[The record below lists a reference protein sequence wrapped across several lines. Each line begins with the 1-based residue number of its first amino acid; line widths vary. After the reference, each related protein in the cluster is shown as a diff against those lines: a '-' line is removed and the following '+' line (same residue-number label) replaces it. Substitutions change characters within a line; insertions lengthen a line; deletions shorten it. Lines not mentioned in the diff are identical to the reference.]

1 MKKKQIGI
9 GILTAALLLG
19 GGMFSGCT
27 KKADKETL
35 RQAEEKV
42 KAEQYEEALELF
54 AGLEKKDVELRQVY
68 RGMGLAYMGL
78 GDYEKACSF
87 LEKSLKEAG
96 GKVSE
101 WEYDTNYYLAVAFE
115 KSGRRQEAIDTW
127 GNLLAVKEESN
138 SYFERGLLYL
148 KDGNVEKAEAD
159 FDMSIAADEKNPK
172 LPVQIYEAVGEDYP
186 ELGKKY
192 LQALTGREAKNG
204 EELYYKGIAY
214 RGLGEE
220 NAAEDVLKQ
229 AVDKGFSEANLILGE
244 MFLVPESYDYG
255 MSFYQAYVKEN
266 PEKGEAYVELMG
278 AYMKRED
285 YSGALQVLEQA
296 KETAGEES
304 RKQLLWYEIVCYE
317 YKGDY
322 AAAREKAGDYLEA
335 YPQEEKVQKEYD
347 FLLTR

>member
-9 GILTAALLLG
+9 GILAAALLLG
-19 GGMFSGCT
+19 GSMLSGCT

-54 AGLEKKDVELRQVY
+54 AGLEKKEVELKQVY
-68 RGMGLAYMGL
+68 RGMGLSYMGL

-87 LEKSLKEAG
+87 LERSLKEAG
-96 GKVSE
+96 GKVSD

-115 KSGRRQEAIDTW
+115 KNGQRQEAIDTW

-148 KDGNVEKAEAD
+148 RDGNIDKAEAD
-159 FDMSIAADEKNPK
+159 FDKSVAVDEKNPK
-172 LPVQIYEAVGEDYP
+172 LPVQIYEAVGGDYP

-192 LQALTGREAKNG
+192 LQALAGRDAKTG

-214 RGLGEE
+214 QNLGEE

-229 AVDKGFSEANLILGE
+229 AVDKGFSEANLALGE

-255 MSFYQAYVKEN
+255 LSFYQAYVKEN

-285 YSGALQVLEQA
+285 YSGALQILEQA
-296 KETAGEES
+296 KEKATGEC

-322 AAAREKAGDYLEA
+322 AAAREKAGDYLEN
-335 YPQEEKVQKEYD
+335 YPREEKVQKEYD
-347 FLLTR
+347 FLVTR